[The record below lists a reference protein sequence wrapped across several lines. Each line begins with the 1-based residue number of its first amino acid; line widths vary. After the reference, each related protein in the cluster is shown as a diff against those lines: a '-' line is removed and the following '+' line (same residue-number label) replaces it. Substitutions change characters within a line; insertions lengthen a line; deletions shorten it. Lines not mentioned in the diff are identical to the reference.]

1 MNKAKALIN
10 ELLVEV
16 FNHIL
21 SIEEDIL
28 ESKGI
33 KLSMNEIHILE
44 AIRNSDEPIM
54 TNLAKK
60 LRITTGTLTASID
73 RLVNKKYVVRYQ
85 EETDRRKVLVKLT
98 ELADDVLKVHDDF
111 HNEMIDAMFEDMKID
126 EDEVLLKSL
135 ENIVIYFKNK
145 YSNVA

>member
-98 ELADDVLKVHDDF
+98 ELADDVLKIHDDF

-135 ENIVIYFKNK
+135 ENIVVYFKNK

>member
-1 MNKAKALIN
+1 LNKAKALIN

>member
-1 MNKAKALIN
+1 MNKSKALIN

-28 ESKGI
+28 KDRGV

-44 AIRNSDEPIM
+44 AIRNSNDPIM

-73 RLVNKKYVVRYQ
+73 RLVSKKFVVRYQ

-98 ELADDVLKVHDDF
+98 EPAFDALRIHDEF
-111 HNEMIDAMFEDMKID
+111 HNEMIEAMFEDMKID
-126 EDEVLLKSL
+126 EDEVLLRSL
-135 ENIVIYFKNK
+135 ENIATYFKEK
-145 YSNVA
+145 Y

>member
-85 EETDRRKVLVKLT
+85 EETDRRKVLVKY
-98 ELADDVLKVHDDF
+98 DIPF
-111 HNEMIDAMFEDMKID
+111 
-126 EDEVLLKSL
+126 
-135 ENIVIYFKNK
+135 
-145 YSNVA
+145 

>member
-98 ELADDVLKVHDDF
+98 ELADDVLKIHDDF

>member
-1 MNKAKALIN
+1 LNKAKTLIN

-28 ESKGI
+28 EAKGV

-73 RLVNKKYVVRYQ
+73 RLVHKKYVVRYQ

-98 ELADDVLKVHDDF
+98 ELADGVLQIHDDF

-145 YSNVA
+145 YSNVQ

>member
-1 MNKAKALIN
+1 LNKAKALIN

-28 ESKGI
+28 ESKGV

-73 RLVNKKYVVRYQ
+73 RLVHKKFVVRYQ

-98 ELADDVLKVHDDF
+98 EHADGVLKIHDDF
-111 HNEMIDAMFEDMKID
+111 HNEMIEAMFEDMKID

-145 YSNVA
+145 YSNVQ